1 MVTSINLF
9 YIKKK
14 WGKKMNKNSKKIMT
28 TSLAMLMLT
37 SAAGCAK
44 KETAQKNP
52 AQANTTTTA
61 PAKVTYPIKSDATLT
76 FWCTFYG
83 DSSYGTNNADL
94 PLYKEVEKRT
104 GVKIKWTH
112 PVKGQETEQF
122 NLMLASGN
130 LPDIIQYNWYTFKG
144 GPEKA
149 MKDNIISPL
158 NDLITKNA
166 PNIKALLDGDKELNK
181 MVKTDDGKYYV
192 FPLFRVLD
200 KSLPPVY
207 NGPIVRKDWLDDL
220 GMQVPTTIDEW
231 EVMLK
236 AFKEKKGADSPF
248 TVKDFSSSGGGAMR
262 ATSLFMGAYGTM
274 DDFFLQSG
282 KVVYGPIQS
291 GFKDYL
297 ALMRKWYSQ
306 GLIDKDFFTVDAKT
320 QDAKMLSGKSGS
332 TAGALGGNLGN
343 YLNSMQGK
351 DAKYDLVGTPYPT
364 LKKGEKPEF
373 GHWGMLYGDS
383 NGSAAISAQSK
394 NKDLAAQFLD
404 YGYSKEGNL
413 LYNFGIEGVSYNM
426 VNGVPTYSELL
437 TKNPNGLTFAQAQ
450 TGYKSSNFTIVQ
462 HPDYYRQSTLPK
474 PQQQKA
480 ADTWMNTNQKSHMIP
495 PVTATPEESNDL
507 GKIMSDIDTYKQE
520 MIAKFILG
528 QEPIENFDKYVAQ
541 IKKLGIDKA
550 ITIKEAAIQR
560 YNKR

>member
-1 MVTSINLF
+1 M
-9 YIKKK
+9 K
-14 WGKKMNKNSKKIMT
+14 WGKKMKKNPIKIMS
-28 TSLAMLMLT
+28 TSLAVLLLT
-37 SAAGCAK
+37 GAAGCAK
-44 KETAQKNP
+44 KEPVKTGSNQP
-52 AQANTTTTA
+52 STNTTTE
-61 PAKVTYPIKSDATLT
+61 KISYPLKTDATLT

-130 LPDIIQYNWYTFKG
+130 LPDIIQSNWYKFNG

-149 MKDNIISPL
+149 MKDNIITPL
-158 NDLITKNA
+158 NDIIAKNA
-166 PNIKALLDGDKELNK
+166 PNLKALLDGDKELNK

-207 NGPIVRKDWLDDL
+207 NGPLVRKDWLDEL

-236 AFKEKKGADSPF
+236 AFKEKKGTESPF
-248 TVKDFSSSGGGAMR
+248 TVSGFSTGGAVKNS
-262 ATSLFMGAYGTM
+262 ALFMGAYGVM
-274 DDFFLQSG
+274 DDFFLQNG
-282 KVVYGPIQS
+282 KVVYGPIQP
-291 GFKDYL
+291 GFKNYL
-297 ALMRKWYSQ
+297 TLMRKWYSA
-306 GLIDKDFFTVDAKT
+306 GLLDKDIFTVDAKT

-332 TAGALGGNLGN
+332 TAGALGGTLGK
-343 YLNSMQGK
+343 YLDAVQGK
-351 DAKYDLVGTPYPT
+351 DQKFDLIGTPYPT

-383 NGSAAISAQSK
+383 EGSAAISANSK
-394 NKDLAAQFLD
+394 NKELAAQFLD

-413 LYNFGIEGVSYNM
+413 LYNFGIEGISYNM

-437 TKNPNGLTFAQAQ
+437 TKNPKGLTFAQAQ

-480 ADTWMNTNQKSHMIP
+480 AETWMNTNQQSHMMP
-495 PVTATPEESNDL
+495 AVTATPQESSDL
-507 GKIMSDIDTYKQE
+507 AKIMSDIDTYKQE

-528 QEPIENFDKYVAQ
+528 QEPIENFDKFVEQ
-541 IKKLGIDKA
+541 IKKLGIEKA
-550 ITIKEAAIQR
+550 LTLKEAAIQR